1 MGKSATALT
10 PRELEVLI
18 WIAEALTDSQIAAQM
33 GTKIGTVKRHAAN
46 VRDKIGA
53 DNRVAMAMY
62 AVRKGLFKP

>member
-1 MGKSATALT
+1 MNTCT
-10 PRELEVLI
+10 I
-18 WIAEALTDSQIAAQM
+18 CAAQM